1 MRLLAQVRA
10 EQLDHQRGVIEDL
23 GNQQH
28 GIRARDSGLEY
39 LIGVDEE
46 VLAKQWH
53 GHGVSETV
61 SPPGMRAYLS
71 NPLVIGL
78 DPNYAQKSWIG
89 GTEVMTYYPPVDC
102 CYEFRIRAGKR
113 VTDGYTGPTL
123 GDYDF
128 QTIGLKVSV

>member
-1 MRLLAQVRA
+1 MTNGGDCPAYDVGPGGYVQVSVTVSDAGGHLYAYYLDA
-10 EQLDHQRGVIEDL
+10 E
-23 GNQQH
+23 
-28 GIRARDSGLEY
+28 
-39 LIGVDEE
+39 
-46 VLAKQWH
+46 H

-128 QTIGLKVSV
+128 QTIGLKVSS